1 VKIAWNASCGQSV
14 GFSCILP
21 AISTNITG
29 IYEIVGIRFDYF
41 GGTMLA
47 CVIDDIV
54 ISADAVEKGRVVRS
68 FARTWM

>member
-1 VKIAWNASCGQSV
+1 M